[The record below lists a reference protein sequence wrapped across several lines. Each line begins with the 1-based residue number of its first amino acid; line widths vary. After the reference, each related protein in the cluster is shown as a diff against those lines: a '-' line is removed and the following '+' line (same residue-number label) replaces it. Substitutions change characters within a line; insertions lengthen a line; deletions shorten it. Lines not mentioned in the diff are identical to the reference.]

1 MKMIKNMILPIN
13 TFAFINLISVLNE
26 MAAECLMSF
35 ETNGILVSSL
45 DTDLYN
51 IFMIFVSKD
60 KLVSYTVIV
69 EQKVHL
75 LTIYKIC
82 MIM

>member
-35 ETNGILVSSL
+35 ETNEIRVSSL

-82 MIM
+82 MII

>member
-1 MKMIKNMILPIN
+1 MILPIN

-35 ETNGILVSSL
+35 ETNEIRVSSL

>member
-1 MKMIKNMILPIN
+1 MKMIENMILPIN

-35 ETNGILVSSL
+35 ETNEIRVSSL

-82 MIM
+82 MII